1 MNTNMESAVKAG
13 RGRGNLSD
21 SLENEMV
28 GNLNC
33 LRRPYKHPPE
43 VQVVKSRCKA
53 ESKLSAE
60 APEFIPRLSESCG
73 SLQSNNEEGCN
84 SVPDDVIPQYK
95 YATHP
100 LILCVSDLVVKLSY
114 KPHRF
119 SQIATKMASL
129 FTKLVRKDIMK
140 EVIAVI
146 IEQGIGEP
154 NFRFIGGRLC
164 QHLSKNV
171 TQLFEGTS
179 FRQLLLMRCQEE
191 YSHKDYY
198 LQFEVSRLC
207 GFTLFLSD
215 IYSNVLTKE
224 GHRIEVL
231 RKGLITLLLLLM
243 TYPSDD
249 TLKCVGQVLK
259 GSGRLLDRDDDK
271 SFSDLMDALKDIT
284 LTSKV
289 PDNIVSLLLSVIEYR
304 ASDWG
309 QIKVSNSLSSSN
321 SKLDNTAPV
330 YNKNVS
336 EYEVEENYSS
346 SDSDDDE
353 CYELNFE
360 ADEMDDEIA
369 EAFEEFINLHQ

>member
-1 MNTNMESAVKAG
+1 
-13 RGRGNLSD
+13 
-21 SLENEMV
+21 
-28 GNLNC
+28 
-33 LRRPYKHPPE
+33 
-43 VQVVKSRCKA
+43 
-53 ESKLSAE
+53 
-60 APEFIPRLSESCG
+60 
-73 SLQSNNEEGCN
+73 
-84 SVPDDVIPQYK
+84 
-95 YATHP
+95 
-100 LILCVSDLVVKLSY
+100 
-114 KPHRF
+114 
-119 SQIATKMASL
+119 MASL

-154 NFRFIGGRLC
+154 NFRFNGGRLC

-171 TQLFEGTS
+171 TQMFEGTS

-224 GHRIEVL
+224 GHRFEVL
-231 RKGLITLLLLLM
+231 RKGLISLLLLLM

-309 QIKVSNSLSSSN
+309 QIKVSNSLSSPN
-321 SKLDNTAPV
+321 SKLDNTATV

-336 EYEVEENYSS
+336 EYEIEENYSS
-346 SDSDDDE
+346 SDSEDDE

-369 EAFEEFINLHQ
+369 EAFEEFISLNE